1 MMNIIRR
8 LLKQGFTFN
17 RKKKEKI
24 HMRKF
29 NKFTLWVLALNVL
42 ALPAFA
48 EEAAASTS
56 SGNGMAAALAIAIA
70 AFGGAIG
77 QGLTASAAV
86 NGVSRNPGA
95 QPKLFPLMIIGLAL
109 IESLVILSFVIA
121 NGLAK

>member
-1 MMNIIRR
+1 
-8 LLKQGFTFN
+8 
-17 RKKKEKI
+17 
-24 HMRKF
+24 MRKF
-29 NKFTLWVLALNVL
+29 NKYTLWALLLNVI

-48 EEAAASTS
+48 EEAAAAS
-56 SGNGMAAALAIAIA
+56 SGSGDKAMAAALAIAIA

-86 NGVSRNPGA
+86 TGVSRNPGA

-121 NGLAK
+121 NGLK